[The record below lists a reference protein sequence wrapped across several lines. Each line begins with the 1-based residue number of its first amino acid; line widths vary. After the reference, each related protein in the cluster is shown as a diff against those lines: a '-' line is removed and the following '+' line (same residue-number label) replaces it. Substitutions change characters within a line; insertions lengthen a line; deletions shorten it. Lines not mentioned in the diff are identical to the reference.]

1 MGVSKMS
8 ISQQVTLRPSQSY
21 LFSYVWLAFE
31 LVGFNLMIHYFLP
44 SNALFVLTLFMVCFA
59 RLYYWLDFSPE
70 SGFQTLFILGLIPL
84 NWVVYRHGFS
94 SHLLEVLL
102 FYQLMFITL
111 GSIRISRTNY
121 FIAGSRLIIQLI
133 RSKSFEL
140 DNARSFEL
148 RQHSRGKLLN
158 FGCILVPIV
167 ESNNPKKRLLSTVL
181 FHKRHDAIFSGF
193 YRMDGIRNPKEVIQN
208 LKNQTNL

>member
-1 MGVSKMS
+1 MS
-8 ISQQVTLRPSQSY
+8 LSQDAILRPSQSY

-44 SNALFVLTLFMVCFA
+44 PNALFVLTLFVVCFA

-84 NWVVYRHGFS
+84 NWTVYDLGYS

-121 FIAGSRLIIQLI
+121 FITRTRLIVQLI
-133 RSKSFEL
+133 RTKSFEI
-140 DNARSFEL
+140 DNSRPFEL
-148 RQHSRGKLLN
+148 LQHSRGKLLN
-158 FGCILVPIV
+158 FGCILVPII
-167 ESNNPKKRLLSTVL
+167 ESKNPRKHRLSTVL
-181 FHKRHDAIFSGF
+181 FHKRYNERFSG
-193 YRMDGIRNPKEVIQN
+193 YHRMDGIRNPKEVIQN
-208 LKNQTNL
+208 LKNIISDETT